1 MGAVDSAGR
10 RQTHRVT
17 TPDGFPLAVQVS
29 GTGPAV
35 LLLAGQANAHTWWD
49 GVRPAV
55 ETRHTVVTF
64 DYRGTGASRGPVD
77 AWSTPSFADDAA
89 LVVTSLGRGPLA
101 VYGTSMGGRVAQW
114 LAIAHPHL
122 VTRLVLACTSPG
134 GPHAVERGRD
144 VRRALADPD
153 AARRL
158 EAMRRLFYTDAWPG
172 VPAESH
178 LFGDPTMTGEER
190 QAHLRAS
197 ARHDAWARLPEI
209 TAPTLVIHGTDD
221 VMVPTANAAEIADRV
236 PGAQLRLFPGG
247 RHGFFEELADDVD
260 PVVED
265 FLAGS

>member
-1 MGAVDSAGR
+1 MGVVDSAGG
-10 RQTHRVT
+10 RQHRVT

-49 GVRPAV
+49 GVRAAF
-55 ETRHTVVTF
+55 ETCHSVVTF
-64 DYRGTGASRGPVD
+64 DYRGTGDSRGPVG
-77 AWSTPSFADDAA
+77 AWSTPSFAADAA
-89 LVVTSLGRGPLA
+89 LAVDSLGQGPLP

-114 LAIAHPHL
+114 LAIEHPHL

-134 GPHAVERGRD
+134 GPHAVERDGD
-144 VRRALADPD
+144 VRRALVDRDP
-153 AARRL
+153 ARRL
-158 EAMRRLFYTDAWPG
+158 EAMRRLFYTDAWTG
-172 VPAESH
+172 VPAESR

-190 QAHLRAS
+190 QAHLRVS

-209 TAPTLVIHGTDD
+209 TAPTLVIHGDDD
-221 VMVPTANAAEIADRV
+221 VMVPTVNAATIADRV
-236 PGAQLRLFPGG
+236 PGARLRLFPGG
-247 RHGFFEELADDVD
+247 RHGFFEELADEVD